1 MKTPKR
7 DFSKFHS
14 GNFIRDLTPVNW
26 SVATQNNPNMGF
38 ENFIL
43 IINNLLD
50 KHAPFKEQAKRKE
63 KLRFTPLITKGI
75 LTSIKQRYKIHKEI
89 IKAKNS
95 QTKQQKLYKKYRN
108 IIVELLKKT
117 KESHYRKYFED
128 NKRNCKAV

>member
-50 KHAPFKEQAKRKE
+50 KHAPFKEQAKR
-63 KLRFTPLITKGI
+63 
-75 LTSIKQRYKIHKEI
+75 
-89 IKAKNS
+89 
-95 QTKQQKLYKKYRN
+95 
-108 IIVELLKKT
+108 
-117 KESHYRKYFED
+117 
-128 NKRNCKAV
+128 